1 MSKAKEN
8 PQRSRPENDD
18 EDAVSMFAR
27 YTSGDNSQQDLDDSD
42 SDDSDL
48 EQGEQDEQLDQED
61 SDEPTDSEDDDQGND
76 DDDEQDADED
86 ESSDEDPWAKAPES
100 LRNEYMSL
108 RTSHDKLSNEHRANS
123 GRVAALNRELNTL
136 RQQMETREKTSGK
149 PGKDSDV
156 PSADDLKGKS
166 LEQVE
171 EEWPEIA
178 TYLRHMVKQA
188 NDTVEQ
194 KLKPVEQ
201 WKQESDQERYQQQ
214 RQSEIE
220 RLAQVHPD
228 FQTVGAD
235 PDFRN
240 WLQSQ
245 PPGVQAMGNS
255 DYADDNITLLNLY
268 KGTLGESQG
277 KEPAPKPA
285 VRKKSLSDHAEIP
298 RKGAGRAKPGL
309 SDDPVQLFSQLVS
322 KKS

>member
-1 MSKAKEN
+1 MTKAKEN
-8 PQRSRPENDD
+8 PQSNQHEDD
-18 EDAVSMFAR
+18 DAVSMFAR
-27 YTSGDNSQQDLDDSD
+27 FTSGDNSQQDLEPSD
-42 SDDSDL
+42 SDNSDL
-48 EQGEQDEQLDQED
+48 EQGDEDEHLDHED

-76 DDDEQDADED
+76 DGEEQDADED
-86 ESSDEDPWAKAPES
+86 EPSDEDPWAKAPES

-136 RQQMETREKTSGK
+136 RQQMEAREQTSGK
-149 PGKDSDV
+149 PGKGSDT

-194 KLKPVEQ
+194 KLAPVEQ
-201 WKQESDQERYQQQ
+201 WKQQTEQERYQQQ
-214 RQSEIE
+214 RQAEIE

-228 FQTVGAD
+228 FQSVGAD
-235 PDFRN
+235 PAFRN
-240 WLQSQ
+240 WLQTQ

-255 DYADDNITLLNLY
+255 ELADDNITLLNLY
-268 KGTLGESQG
+268 KSATGAERQSATAKS
-277 KEPAPKPA
+277 AT
-285 VRKKSLSDHAEIP
+285 RKKSLSDHAEIP
-298 RKGAGRAKPGL
+298 RKGAGRAKSGL
-309 SDDPVQLFSQLVS
+309 SDDPIQLFNQLVN